1 MNDRKLLIGAL
12 AALALLLAAS
22 WAWFYASQQRTDS
35 QLAMLMSKA
44 GSSGGA
50 NGGHAAADPY
60 KDEAV
65 KNTLRKHTEE
75 FRKLWL
81 AYLDKKPARTEGEI
95 EADWQ
100 IGADGEVLE
109 AGIVHSDF
117 DNAALND
124 GVLKVLKNIHYPQPP
139 MGQRTYVAHKFKLK
153 KEKE

>member
-1 MNDRKLLIGAL
+1 MDNQKILTGTL
-12 AALALLLAAS
+12 AVVLAAS
-22 WAWFYASQQRTDS
+22 WAWFYTAQQHTNA

-44 GSSGGA
+44 NSGGA
-50 NGGHAAADPY
+50 SNGGRAAADPY

-75 FRKLWL
+75 IRKLWL
-81 AYLDKKPARTEGEI
+81 AYLDKKPAKTEGEI

-117 DNAALND
+117 DDAALND
-124 GVLKVLKNIHYPQPP
+124 GVLKALKSIRYPQPP
-139 MGQRTYVAHKFKLK
+139 MGQRTYIAHKFKLK

>member
-1 MNDRKLLIGAL
+1 MDNRKILIGSLVAL
-12 AALALLLAAS
+12 IIVLAAS
-22 WAWFYASQQRTDS
+22 WAWFYASQQRTNA

-44 GSSGGA
+44 NSGGA
-50 NGGHAAADPY
+50 SNGRAAADPY

-75 FRKLWL
+75 IRKLWL
-81 AYLDKKPARTEGEI
+81 AYLDKKPAKTEGEI

-100 IGADGEVLE
+100 IGSDGEVLE

-124 GVLKVLKNIHYPQPP
+124 GVLKVLKSIHYPQPP
-139 MGQRTYVAHKFKLK
+139 MGQRTYIAHKFKLK

>member
-1 MNDRKLLIGAL
+1 MDNRKILIS
-12 AALALLLAAS
+12 ALALLMIALAAS
-22 WAWFYASQQRTDS
+22 WMWFYAAQQRTNA

-44 GSSGGA
+44 ASVSGG
-50 NGGHAAADPY
+50 GRAATDPY

-75 FRKLWL
+75 IRKLWL
-81 AYLDKKPARTEGEI
+81 AYLDKKPAKTEGEI

-100 IGADGEVLE
+100 IGAEGEVLE

-124 GVLKVLKNIHYPQPP
+124 GVLKVLKSIHYPQPP
-139 MGQRTYVAHKFKLK
+139 LGQHTYIAHKFKLK
-153 KEKE
+153 KE